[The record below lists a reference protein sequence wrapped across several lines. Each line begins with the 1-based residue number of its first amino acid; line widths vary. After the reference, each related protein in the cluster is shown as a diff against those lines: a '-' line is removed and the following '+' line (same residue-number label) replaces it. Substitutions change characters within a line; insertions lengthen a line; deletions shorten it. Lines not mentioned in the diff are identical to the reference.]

1 MKLVDSYLY
10 VFGSAFLNWVCL
22 KWACQLQQGL
32 ILLCMPIH
40 NFRKGQVKSVLFVGI
55 ISSCYFILLT
65 LFYIFCCCFS
75 ANLCSRF
82 TYFPFML
89 IICIACYKHTH
100 LSKMHRTASLFTCSM
115 FGLFLGL
122 SVLLPSLAL
131 TFLEALGAYFLDVLL
146 TRRSPLHLFFI
157 FIILVF

>member
-1 MKLVDSYLY
+1 MLY
-10 VFGSAFLNWVCL
+10 
-22 KWACQLQQGL
+22 K
-32 ILLCMPIH
+32 PIH

-100 LSKMHRTASLFTCSM
+100 MSKMHRTASLFTCSM

-131 TFLEALGAYFLDVLL
+131 ALAAYFLDVLL